1 MACCMFVISQEVT
14 AGLGSS
20 HHRDRAAAL
29 NMGLGAS
36 VDSSITD
43 GRSPMWESGVHIL
56 YGTAWKKEHT
66 ARLVEEAVTA
76 GFRYIDTACQPKH
89 YNEAGVGEGWTSAAK
104 KLGLDR
110 SEIYLQTK
118 FTPIDGQDPNR
129 VPYDRTASLEI
140 QVEQSLV
147 RSLENLKTDYLDAL
161 VLHSPLRNYERT
173 LEVWRKFET
182 FVDSG
187 KVKVLGISNCYDFNT
202 FVNLYNQARHKPKVL
217 QNRFYSDSHFDV
229 NLRNFCRENG
239 IKYQSFWT
247 LTANRSALATK
258 EAHVLAQSKG
268 LSTATL
274 MYAFMMALG
283 HTPLSGTTNGQHMH
297 EDVDVMERIV
307 NGEKFFGEEEMN
319 YMSNLLGIS
328 QYM

>member
-1 MACCMFVISQEVT
+1 LFNFTHAFISSFVFPFVC
-14 AGLGSS
+14 
-20 HHRDRAAAL
+20 R
-29 NMGLGAS
+29 
-36 VDSSITD
+36 
-43 GRSPMWESGVHIL
+43 
-56 YGTAWKKEHT
+56 
-66 ARLVEEAVTA
+66 
-76 GFRYIDTACQPKH
+76 
-89 YNEAGVGEGWTSAAK
+89 
-104 KLGLDR
+104 
-110 SEIYLQTK
+110 
-118 FTPIDGQDPNR
+118 
-129 VPYDRTASLEI
+129 
-140 QVEQSLV
+140 
-147 RSLENLKTDYLDAL
+147 
-161 VLHSPLRNYERT
+161 
-173 LEVWRKFET
+173 RKFET

-187 KVKVLGISNCYDFNT
+187 KVKVLGISNCYDFNA

-247 LTANRSALATK
+247 LTANRRALATK

-274 MYAFMMALG
+274 MYAFMMTLG

-297 EDVDVMERIV
+297 EDADVMERIV
-307 NGEKFFGEEEMN
+307 NGEKFFGEEEMT